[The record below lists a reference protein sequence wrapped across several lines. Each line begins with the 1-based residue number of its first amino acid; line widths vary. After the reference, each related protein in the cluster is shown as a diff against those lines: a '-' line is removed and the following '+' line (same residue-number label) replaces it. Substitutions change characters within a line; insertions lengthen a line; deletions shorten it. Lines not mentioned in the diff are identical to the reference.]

1 MSGTYSTHNN
11 NFRSRIIDQRG
22 ILLGVILCCA
32 LIGFE
37 MFNYS
42 TTEVALRDLLGD
54 LRILGISWATILTIA
69 FCGID
74 FAGIARLFIPE
85 EEQGKSNDVWYLF
98 GAWLLAATMNAVL
111 TWWGVSLAVVN
122 RSLASAAFINPTTL
136 TQIVPVFV
144 ALMIWITRILL
155 IGTFSAAGPR
165 LFSERVLQPISNKI
179 EINQPRPSTNS
190 LPVRQ
195 PISANPYGNQ
205 NPPRPKAPSSIQHN
219 RPDPEYVPEPGYGSA
234 QAVYESQPRQK

>member
-1 MSGTYSTHNN
+1 MSGAYSTHNK
-11 NFRSRIIDQRG
+11 NFSSRIFGQRG
-22 ILLGVILCCA
+22 ILLGVILTCA

-42 TTEVALRDLLGD
+42 TTEMALRDLLGD

-85 EEQGKSNDVWYLF
+85 EGQAKSNEVWYLF

-111 TWWGVSLAVVN
+111 TWWGISLAVVN
-122 RSLASAAFINPTTL
+122 RALNSAAFIDPSIL
-136 TQIVPVFV
+136 TEIVPVFV

-155 IGTFSAAGPR
+155 IGSFSVAGPK
-165 LFSERVLQPISNKI
+165 LFSENSSTPVSRQTLT
-179 EINQPRPSTNS
+179 NQPRQNNNPF
-190 LPVRQ
+190 PVRQ
-195 PISANPYGNQ
+195 PVTAKSVGSQI
-205 NPPRPKAPSSIQHN
+205 PPRPHTRSNLEHD
-219 RPDPEYVPEPGYGSA
+219 RPDPEYVPEPGYSSA
-234 QAVYESQPRQK
+234 ASVYRTRSR